1 MASASRGIAALAG
14 MACALALAP
23 ALGAQ
28 TPPSAPRSPASA
40 AGPRVPPVFPWEIEP
55 LDAIYGHL
63 SEGAFQEP
71 TGVCFEAHARELYVA
86 DSRNGLIGIFDDGR
100 IPLFA
105 FGGASKLVEPHTVL
119 ATEDGTIYV
128 LDALQSELHVFDYR
142 GETRAPL
149 RFQRPPR
156 AVQAAR
162 AESKGAAKAP
172 ANKKPVETKPASA
185 LLRIGAFARDAQGRW
200 YVGDLDEGRVLVYD
214 RELAF
219 VRELEPSAR
228 AGEFRTLVDI
238 ALSPTGLVA
247 VADMQG
253 APAIHVYD
261 EQGRLLAAFGER
273 DIGLKDFT
281 APIALAFDEQG
292 FLYALDLLRH
302 DVKVFSASGDFVYH
316 FGGWFAPETRGH
328 APGELL
334 YPADIAID
342 PQGTIYIAER
352 YGQRVQAFTRKPKPA
367 PAQRAPAA
375 AQDAAR

>member
-1 MASASRGIAALAG
+1 MASASSSLAAL
-14 MACALALAP
+14 ACALAFAP

-28 TPPSAPRSPASA
+28 SPPSAPGVHVAPE
-40 AGPRVPPVFPWEIEP
+40 FPWRIEP

-71 TGVCFEAHARELYVA
+71 IGVCFEAHARELYVA

-100 IPLFA
+100 IPVFA
-105 FGGASKLVEPHTVL
+105 FGGASKLVEPHSVL

-142 GETRAPL
+142 GQARTPL

-156 AVQAAR
+156 V
-162 AESKGAAKAP
+162 AKPATAP
-172 ANKKPVETKPASA
+172 AKSTAKSPANAQPAATKPASA

-214 RELAF
+214 SELQF

-228 AGEFRTLVDI
+228 AGEFHTLVDI
-238 ALSPTGLVA
+238 ALSPNGLVA

-261 EQGRLLAAFGER
+261 DRGRLLAAFGER

-316 FGGWFAPETRGH
+316 FGGWFSPETRGH

-342 PQGTIYIAER
+342 PQGTLYIAER
-352 YGQRVQAFTRKPKPA
+352 YGQRVQAFTRKPKSA
-367 PAQRAPAA
+367 PAERAPAA
-375 AQDAAR
+375 PQDAPR